1 MSSITSH
8 WKVDLHVHSAHS
20 ASPYSWFLRSSRAA
34 ECYTPVDRVYDTAKR
49 RGMDLVT
56 LADHD
61 TIDGSLELCARHPG
75 DTFVSVEVS
84 ARFPEDG
91 CIIHLIAVDIDER
104 QHREM
109 QALRKDVYELVG
121 YLHREQIGNF
131 WCHPLSQV
139 NGRLT
144 REHLE
149 RGLLMFRALEVRN
162 GTRDVAHERGL
173 LEVMSR
179 LTPATLESWADRH
192 PHAPFLNRDGRYAL
206 VGGSDDHGSLAI
218 ARAYTSFRGEKS
230 GAGVAAALRL
240 GVTAPGGDAG
250 TGTTLAHNCYGVL
263 AGYLHSH
270 GQRDLGGVT
279 PGPSSPLPARAKH
292 GAAQPAV
299 SSSILTALV
308 DAQDTTKQPGPMVE
322 ALWNTGHLTPQQELM
337 RAAAEL
343 ALSGSWRK
351 ALGGV
356 IEPVKQGQIGVA
368 ADGVPALLRT
378 LALELPYLLAHRYHV
393 RDRRGADRFATELGA
408 CQLGK
413 ARPKVAVF
421 TDTIDHVNGVAI
433 GLRRLLAEAQRD
445 GVDLKLVGCAKVPKL
460 TIDDDGIYRLP
471 SVYEHHLAEYPEMAW
486 SVPHLPP
493 LLRFLEEE
501 DIDLIQC
508 STPGP
513 VGLAAMAAGRLAGLP
528 VIGQYHTDVPEYALR
543 LTGDPAAAALVRQLV
558 AWFYRGVDRVL
569 VPSDWV
575 GEVVRGLGV
584 PTEHLVRIPRGIDL
598 AQFSPEH
605 RDPGAMAALG
615 LGDGPVV
622 LYVGRLSREKS
633 IDQVLAAFAAVQA
646 ELPAARLLLVG
657 DGPLRADLERN
668 APPGC
673 MLTGL
678 VTGAPLATL
687 YASADLFMFPSETET
702 FGNVVV
708 EAQASG
714 LPVIVSDRGATRE
727 HVVDGVTGFA
737 LDPRDTLATSRAM
750 LRILRDG
757 DLRARMSRAAA
768 QHATRYD
775 MGDALRGTYR
785 CYGRIVEELRVRPRL
800 DAARS
805 AVRDRGMGGMV
816 A

>member
-1 MSSITSH
+1 MSSTTSH
-8 WKVDLHVHSAHS
+8 WKVDLHVHSEHS
-20 ASPYSWFLRSSRAA
+20 DSPYSWFLRSSRAA
-34 ECYTPVDRVYDTAKR
+34 ECYTAVERVYDTAKR

-61 TIDGSLELCARHPG
+61 TIDGSLELCSRHP
-75 DTFVSVEVS
+75 DDSFVSVEVS

-104 QHREM
+104 QHREL
-109 QALRKDVYELVG
+109 QALRPNVYELVG

-149 RGLLMFRALEVRN
+149 RGLLMFRALEIRN
-162 GTRDVAHERGL
+162 GTRDTAHERGL
-173 LEVMSR
+173 LEVISR
-179 LTPATLESWADRH
+179 LTPAMLESWADRH
-192 PHAPFLNRDGRYAL
+192 PRAPFCNRDGRYAL

-218 ARAYTSFRGEKS
+218 ARAYTTFRGELS
-230 GAGVAAALRL
+230 GAGLAEALRTGL
-240 GVTAPGGDAG
+240 TAPGGEPG

-263 AGYLHSH
+263 AGYLHAH
-270 GQRDLGGVT
+270 DQRDLGG
-279 PGPSSPLPARAKH
+279 ARH
-292 GAAQPAV
+292 GAAQPPV
-299 SSSILTALV
+299 SSSILTALI
-308 DAQDTTKQPGPMVE
+308 DAQAPTATPGPMVQ
-322 ALWNTGHLTPQQELM
+322 ALWNTGHLTQPQEMM

-351 ALGGV
+351 ALDGI
-356 IEPVKQGQIGVA
+356 IEPVRSGHLGVA

-413 ARPKVAVF
+413 TRPRVAVF

-433 GLRRLLAEAQRD
+433 GLRRLLREARRD
-445 GVDLKLVGCAKVPKL
+445 GVDLKLVGCAAVPRL
-460 TIDDDGIYRLP
+460 TVDDDGIYRLP
-471 SVYEHHLAEYPEMAW
+471 SVFEHRLAEYPEMAW

-513 VGLAAMAAGRLAGLP
+513 VGLAALAAGRLAGLP

-543 LTGDPAAAALVRQLV
+543 LTGDPVAGALVRQV
-558 AWFYRGVDRVL
+558 VGWFYRAMDRVL
-569 VPSDWV
+569 VPTEWV
-575 GEVVRGLGV
+575 GDVVRGLGV
-584 PTEHLVRIPRGIDL
+584 APEHLVRIPRGIDL
-598 AQFSPEH
+598 ELFSPSL
-605 RDPGAMAALG
+605 RDPEVVTALG
-615 LGDGPVV
+615 LGDGPVL

-633 IDQVLAAFAAVQA
+633 IDLLLAAFAAVHA

-657 DGPLRADLERN
+657 DGPLRAELERN

-673 MLTGL
+673 VLTGFI
-678 VTGAPLATL
+678 TGEPLATL
-687 YASADLFMFPSETET
+687 YASADIFVFPSETET

-714 LPVIVSDRGATRE
+714 LPAIVSDRGATRE
-727 HVVDGVTGFA
+727 HVVDGTTGYTV
-737 LDPRDTLATSRAM
+737 DPRDLAATARA
-750 LRILRDG
+750 ILRLARDG
-757 DLRARMSRAAA
+757 ELRRRMSRAAV

-800 DAARS
+800 DAARPT
-805 AVRDRGMGGMV
+805 ARDRGMV